1 MSARPW
7 RAASISVSV
16 GPVVSVANVEHLV
29 HDLSNGREW
38 VELSALHLVEQP
50 PQLGI
55 PGDRALEMGLRAG
68 GGDRE
73 HPASGIPAPPLL
85 QQPFAF
91 EEGAVG
97 PVLPPRL
104 RPVLPAGAPG
114 PADRGPPAR
123 P

>member
-29 HDLSNGREW
+29 HDLSNGRER
-38 VELSALHLVEQP
+38 VELSALHLIEQP

-73 HPASGIPAPPLL
+73 HLAGEILAPPLL

-91 EEGAVG
+91 EEGAVRLDL
-97 PVLPPRL
+97 LPQL
-104 RPVLPAGAPG
+104 R
-114 PADRGPPAR
+114 
-123 P
+123 